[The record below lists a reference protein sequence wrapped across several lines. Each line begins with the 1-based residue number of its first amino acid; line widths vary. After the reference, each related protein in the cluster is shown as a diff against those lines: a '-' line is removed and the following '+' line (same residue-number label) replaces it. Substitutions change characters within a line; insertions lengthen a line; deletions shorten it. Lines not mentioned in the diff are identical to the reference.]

1 MLYRRIFTQVPLQYV
16 CNKVI
21 YIKSGKFVNI
31 FSVRVDLLGWRS
43 VLVSSFLCKAVFSW
57 SVHIGYNAPKGLQ
70 GRIIPSLDM
79 SLETFEKINK

>member
-31 FSVRVDLLGWRS
+31 FSVRVDLLRWQS
-43 VLVSSFLCKAVFSW
+43 VLAVFCVKLSL
-57 SVHIGYNAPKGLQ
+57 AGLC
-70 GRIIPSLDM
+70 
-79 SLETFEKINK
+79 T